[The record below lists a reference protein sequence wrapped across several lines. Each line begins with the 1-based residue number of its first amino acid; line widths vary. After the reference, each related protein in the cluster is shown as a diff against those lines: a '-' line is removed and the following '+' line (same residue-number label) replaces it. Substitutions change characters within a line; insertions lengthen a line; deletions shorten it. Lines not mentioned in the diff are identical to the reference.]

1 MKEIIVNFVKHANTT
16 GMNTIEKRDFIYSHL
31 HNADESI
38 INEFYEILHK
48 EETLKSKLTLRAE
61 KSEKDILSGK
71 VFTRSEI
78 EQKTKNIGR

>member
-16 GMNTIEKRDFIYSHL
+16 GMNTIEKRDFIHSHL

-48 EETLKSKLTLRAE
+48 EEALKSKLTLRAE